1 MHAPP
6 AALRLGLLIAIGLA
20 LPRPAAARAGPG
32 AVRAEPAA
40 AGDSLAGG
48 AFAEL
53 LGVQWSRR
61 LGPDER
67 RVELGEPALEPGSEQ
82 VTLDGEPLAP
92 GRDYQL
98 DPATGILEL
107 NAAAPGALLSLRAA
121 RRPGNLPRRLE
132 LAPFRSWQDLLAEL
146 THADAAAAAP
156 PASAP
161 AGAPAAGAPAVP
173 AAFSMGGSKSLVL
186 RMGEGED
193 LALEQ
198 SLRLQLEGQLGDST
212 RVEAVLRDDDLPFQP
227 EGNTERLDELDKVF
241 LEIRGPAGRARV
253 GDFVF
258 SAPGRALTPFER
270 DFQGIQGEWQGSR
283 GAAGLWLAQSQG
295 LFESLEFSGSE
306 GLQGPYEL
314 LSALRDD
321 GAVVL
326 AGSESVRL
334 NGRLLT
340 RGRERD
346 YVIDYDLGTLSFA
359 TGQPISEGDII
370 RVDFRYSQENWE
382 RGAWGASA
390 RGRLGGLALDLL
402 HFAEEDD
409 PARPL
414 AFGLDAERRA
424 ALAAAGDDPRLA
436 VTDGV
441 SAAPGRGRY
450 ILTHEDPEDPLVVTY
465 AWVDSLGDYNLRFRD
480 VGAGAGDYRAAGVSA
495 DGERY
500 FAYAPGKQGSF
511 VLGEQLALPAA
522 YRLES
527 LRLAWGGA
535 RFASQLELAL
545 SDQDANLLSG
555 LDDADNQ
562 GLAFRAGVTGRL
574 GAPAGAPLGLR
585 VDAERQEAH
594 FRYPGARRGAAEYRL
609 WNLPG
614 NPGLQSEDRLLLGLD
629 WGERPQARLATTLE
643 SLRLGDRFDGR
654 RGTLAGGLD
663 AGGLALRGE
672 AAAMASED
680 SLLGA
685 GEKQDGRLDVG
696 FALPLL
702 RAISVDGTRA
712 RQSRPDSLDA
722 LRVPEQRGSHD
733 RRAIELRLG
742 SRSEAAPWT
751 LSWREERIAAPGAG
765 TDRLR
770 RLRAGRQGGLPRG
783 GRLEASAH
791 YQRRRGS
798 LDSEQFQAE
807 ARGSWLARA
816 GGWGGEARYRLGSQ
830 RQRLR
835 QSRLVF
841 IGLDLGDLN
850 EDGIYVGEGE
860 GDWRR
865 LSVLAEE
872 AVRTQNLELETR
884 LEKLEARAGAWP
896 RRLGSESRLIL
907 REENRDEEPWRLAA
921 LDFSRFRRPGST
933 LLGSLEL
940 LQELRLRPAA
950 GGLELRYRF
959 RQLDRLDGRDS
970 AGELSER
977 EGSHELRARRGGER
991 SSLEASLR
999 LAERRRRGQA
1009 TLGAGGSYRVAERGS
1024 ALNATQHLAGRLS
1037 ALAGAEALWQRDALR
1052 GLARRALS
1060 LEPGLTLTPVAS
1072 LRLEARWAFSHS
1084 SYGEGDPA
1092 AGRPWFFAA
1101 PGWTRMLRLEATAQ
1115 AGANL
1120 TLSARYELRE
1130 ESGEPARQ
1138 RLRLE
1143 SRAFF

>member
-6 AALRLGLLIAIGLA
+6 AALRLGLLLA
-20 LPRPAAARAGPG
+20 LGVLSPRPGAARVESAAA
-32 AVRAEPAA
+32 VDTVAA
-40 AGDSLAGG
+40 S

-53 LGVQWSRR
+53 LSVQFSRR
-61 LGPDER
+61 LAPEER
-67 RVELGEPALEPGSEQ
+67 RVELGETALEPGSEVVQ
-82 VTLDGEPLAP
+82 LDGERLEP
-92 GRDYQL
+92 GRDYRL
-98 DPATGILEL
+98 DPATGVLEL
-107 NAAAPGALLSLRAA
+107 NEAAPGALLSLRAA

-146 THADAAAAAP
+146 AAAEATAAAP
-156 PASAP
+156 PPVATPASGAAP
-161 AGAPAAGAPAVP
+161 VP
-173 AAFSMGGSKSLVL
+173 SAFTMGGSKSLVL
-186 RMGEGED
+186 RLGEGED

-258 SAPGRALTPFER
+258 SAPGRTLTPFER

-283 GAAGLWLAQSQG
+283 GAAGLWLAKSQG

-359 TGQPISEGDII
+359 TLQPISEGDII

-390 RGRLGGLALDLL
+390 RGRLGGLAVDLL

-409 PARPL
+409 PERPL

-424 ALAAAGDDPRLA
+424 ALEAAGDDPALA
-436 VTDGV
+436 VTPGV
-441 SAAPGRGRY
+441 SAAPGAGRY
-450 ILTHEDPEDPLVVTY
+450 VLTHEEPADSLLATY
-465 AWVDSLGDYNLRFRD
+465 AWVDSLGDYDLRFRD

-500 FAYAPGKQGSF
+500 FAYAGQGQGSF
-511 VLGEQLALPAA
+511 VLGEQLAAPVA
-522 YRLES
+522 YQLES
-527 LRLAWGGA
+527 LRLSWAGE
-535 RFASQLELAL
+535 RVASQLEVAL
-545 SDQDANLLSG
+545 SDQDANLLSRR
-555 LDDADNQ
+555 DDGDNL
-562 GLAFRAGVTGRL
+562 GLALRAGLSGRVA
-574 GAPAGAPLGLR
+574 APAGAPLVLR
-585 VDAERQEAH
+585 LDVERQEAR

-609 WNLPG
+609 WNLPW
-614 NPGLQSEDRLLLGLD
+614 NPGLLDENRLLLGLD
-629 WGERPQARLATTLE
+629 WGARPAAHLGGTVE
-643 SLRLGDRFDGR
+643 SLRLGKRFEGLR
-654 RGTLAGGLD
+654 ATLAGNRQVG
-663 AGGLALRGE
+663 ALSLGGE
-672 AAAMASED
+672 AAAMASSD
-680 SLLGA
+680 SLF
-685 GEKQDGRLDVG
+685 GEGQKQDGRFEVG

-712 RQSRPDSLDA
+712 RLARPDSLDA
-722 LRVPEQRGSHD
+722 ARMPEQRGNHD
-733 RRAIELRLG
+733 RGAVELRLG
-742 SRSEAAPWT
+742 SRGRAAPWS
-751 LSWREERIAAPGAG
+751 LSWREERIASPGSAN
-765 TDRLR
+765 DHVR
-770 RLRAGRQGGLPRG
+770 RLRAGRQGALPGG

-791 YQRRRGS
+791 YQRRRGG

-816 GGWGGEARYRLGSQ
+816 GGWGGETRYRLGSQ

-835 QSRLVF
+835 QSRLIFV
-841 IGLDLGDLN
+841 GAGLGDLN
-850 EDGIYVGEGE
+850 EDGVFVGEGE

-872 AVRTQNLELETR
+872 AVRTQNLELEAR
-884 LEKLEARAGAWP
+884 LERLEARQGSWLQ
-896 RRLGSESRLIL
+896 RLGSESRLII
-907 REENRDEEPWRLAA
+907 REENRDEDPWRLAG
-921 LDFSRFRRPGST
+921 LDWSRLRRPGST

-940 LQELRLRPAA
+940 MQELRLRPPR

-959 RQLDRLDGRDS
+959 RHLDRLDGRDS
-970 AGELSER
+970 AGGLAER
-977 EGSHELRARRGGER
+977 EAAHEWRARRAGER
-991 SSLEASLR
+991 NSLEASLR
-999 LAERRRRGQA
+999 LAARRRSDEA
-1009 TLGAGGSYRVAERGS
+1009 TQSGGGSYRVDERS
-1024 ALNATQHLAGRLS
+1024 AGLTGTQHLAGRLS
-1037 ALAGAEALWQRDALR
+1037 ALAGGEALWQRDALR

-1060 LEPGLTLTPVAS
+1060 VEPGLSFTPIAS
-1072 LRLEARWAFSHS
+1072 LRLEGRWVFSHS
-1084 SYGEGDPA
+1084 RYSEGDPD

-1101 PGWTRMLRLEATAQ
+1101 PGWTRRLGLEATVQ

-1120 TLSARYELRE
+1120 TLAASYELRE
-1130 ESGEPARQ
+1130 ESEEAARQ